1 MAKEKDSTTGH
12 ERAALIALVRGDVLA
27 VVQKGRARCYEKSFC
42 ITDGAT
48 QATVR
53 TVGVS

>member
-27 VVQKGRARCYEKSFC
+27 VVQKGRAKCYLKWLSWKR
-42 ITDGAT
+42 A
-48 QATVR
+48 
-53 TVGVS
+53 